1 MEELSSHDVKNRSA
15 CLGESEFHYQGTKVR
30 QGFLE
35 KCLADSYVIYD
46 LYGTPQQV
54 STNFG
59 KTFGWSLEELKDR
72 GNPHVPDSERER
84 LLSGILAARDGDPK
98 WLVTRRFTKTGELL
112 DIAFY
117 PSRILDNE
125 GQCVAVLVINRNLT
139 QISEWK
145 IIRDCTWEELT
156 SEWGFQQELLPLHQI
171 HEHGTSCDKHS
182 IALAIVDLMGTSIR
196 MSGQFAHALNLNGDD
211 SPDSE
216 ALRSVFC
223 TIGLWEKALMS
234 EGIDDHVIIYKQS
247 HDIPIPLRIQT
258 SLAKRKGVPNT
269 VIALVVS
276 DILPWHDTAACI
288 QQDTRLP
295 EASTASGKQS
305 NNQIHDTQ
313 LTKKSIQ
320 QSAQHLMR
328 TNDAVKKVLQLHQDC
343 KHDVQERI
351 QQNLRLAILPI
362 LEELKKIETSA
373 SHKHLIDILDFNL
386 RHIMSPFGA
395 KVLSFENKLTKREL
409 QICHMIRAGKN
420 SREIAAG
427 LNLTYETVIVHRKN
441 IRKKLGL
448 KNEKSSLIGYLKKWS

>member
-1 MEELSSHDVKNRSA
+1 MEELSSHHVENRSA
-15 CLGESEFHYQGTKVR
+15 CLGESEIYYSGTKVR
-30 QGFLE
+30 QRFLE

-59 KTFGWSLEELKDR
+59 KSFGWSVEELKDR
-72 GNPHVPDSERER
+72 GNPHVPDCERER
-84 LLSGILAARDGDPK
+84 LLCSILAARDGDPK
-98 WLVTRRFTKTGELL
+98 WLVTRRFTKAGELL
-112 DIAFY
+112 DIAYY
-117 PSRILDNE
+117 PFRILDNE

-145 IIRDCTWEELT
+145 ILRDCTWEELT
-156 SEWGFQQELLPLHQI
+156 SEWGFEQELLPLHQI
-171 HEHGTSCDKHS
+171 HEHGTSFDKHS
-182 IALAIVDLMGTSIR
+182 IGLAIVDLLGTSIR
-196 MSGQFAHALNLNGDD
+196 MSRQFAHTLNLNGDD
-211 SPDSE
+211 SSDSE
-216 ALRSVFC
+216 ALKSVFC
-223 TIGLWEKALMS
+223 TMGLWEKALMS
-234 EGIDDHVIIYKQS
+234 DGVADHVIIYKPY
-247 HDIPIPLRIQT
+247 DILIPLRIQT

-269 VIALVVS
+269 VIALVIS

-288 QQDTRLP
+288 RQDTRFP

-305 NNQIHDTQ
+305 ENQRHDTQ
-313 LTKKSIQ
+313 RAKKNMQ
-320 QSAQHLMR
+320 QSVQHLMK
-328 TNDAVKKVLQLHQDC
+328 TNDAVKKVLQLHQDY
-343 KHDVQERI
+343 KNDVQERI

-362 LEELKKIETSA
+362 LEELKKIETTA

-386 RHIMSPFGA
+386 RHIMSQFGA

-427 LNLTYETVIVHRKN
+427 LDLTYETVIVHRKN